1 MVKLREIVLHL
12 SLMFPLSVN
21 AIGMDERGSGGFCDR
36 LVGYASTRRISKSG
50 DLNFKMPCKD
60 HNYMKKARDVS
71 EPGIHGIIGRS
82 KLFLTFIH
90 EHTNK
95 KE

>member
-1 MVKLREIVLHL
+1 MVKLRKIVSHL

-82 KLFLTFIH
+82 KLFF
-90 EHTNK
+90 
-95 KE
+95 